1 MASLELENL
10 KPNKG
15 SRKIPKR
22 LGIGEGSGNGKTA
35 GKGHKGHKA
44 RSGYRSKPGFEGGQM
59 PLYRRLPK
67 IGFTSRK
74 KLLGKNTFSV
84 VAIDAIAALGEEV
97 VTPELLREKGLCG
110 KYPEKVKVLGA
121 RTDLEGNPIPFKAKL
136 KISAQAFSKSAK
148 EAIEKAGGEV
158 TVIE

>member
-1 MASLELENL
+1 MASYELNEL

-22 LGIGEGSGNGKTA
+22 LGMGEGSGNGKTA

-67 IGFTSRK
+67 FGFTSRK
-74 KLLGKNTFSV
+74 KLLGKNTFSLV
-84 VAIDAIAALGEEV
+84 PIDRLVELDSETI
-97 VTPELLREKGLCG
+97 TPEMLREKGLVG
-110 KYPEKVKVLGA
+110 KYPEKVKILGA
-121 RTDLEGNPIPFKAKL
+121 RTDLEGNPLPFEAKL
-136 KISAQAFSKSAK
+136 KVSAQAFSKSAR

>member
-1 MASLELENL
+1 MILELNNL

-15 SRKIPKR
+15 SRKLPKR
-22 LGIGEGSGNGKTA
+22 LGMGEGSGNGKTA
-35 GKGHKGHKA
+35 GKGHKGHKS

-74 KLLGKNTFSV
+74 KLLGKNTFSL
-84 VAIDAIAALGEEV
+84 VAIDVIGALGDAV
-97 VTPELLREKGLCG
+97 ITPELLREKGLIG
-110 KYPEKVKVLGA
+110 KYPEKVKILGA
-121 RTDLEGNPIPFKAKL
+121 KVDMEGNPKPFSAKL
-136 KISAQAFSKSAK
+136 KISAHAFSKSAK
-148 EAIEKAGGEV
+148 EAVEKAGGEI

>member
-1 MASLELENL
+1 MSIELDKL

-15 SRKIPKR
+15 SRKAPKR
-22 LGIGEGSGNGKTA
+22 LGMGEGSGNGKTA

-74 KLLGKNTFSV
+74 KLLGKNVFSLV
-84 VAIDAIAALGEEV
+84 SITVLESLGETEI
-97 VTPELLREKGLCG
+97 TPEVLREKGVIG

-121 RTDLEGNPIPFKAKL
+121 KSDLEGKVTPFKAKL
-136 KISAQAFSKSAK
+136 KVSANAISVSAR
-148 EAIEKAGGEV
+148 EAIERAGGEV
-158 TVIE
+158 SILK